1 MIRTTLTY
9 SAVFLTWILVAC
21 TPPAETSN
29 VETSS
34 AETSGM
40 ETSGMETSS
49 EDNVRL
55 YVFDCGLIGA
65 ADISMFNLSNDE
77 TPVRELFVP
86 CYLIEHPQGRLIWD
100 AGLPLAM
107 AGQGRI
113 EQEGGVYMN
122 YERSLIDQLADM
134 GLEPADI
141 ELAAFSHMHYDH
153 VGAAN
158 AFTKSTLLIQGTEH
172 AAAFK
177 DGANPYFQPDLYM
190 NLKDSDM
197 KILDGDHDVFGDGSV
212 MIVSAPGHTPGHQ
225 VMLLRL
231 ANTGPLL
238 LSGDLY
244 HFQMSRTLRRAPTFN
259 TDAEET
265 LRSMDKVEALIE
277 AEGATLWIEHE
288 MALAENLK
296 MAPAY
301 YD

>member
-1 MIRTTLTY
+1 MNR
-9 SAVFLTWILVAC
+9 SALLLSLSLLASLAIGYG
-21 TPPAETSN
+21 PAAAADPKE
-29 VETSS
+29 
-34 AETSGM
+34 
-40 ETSGMETSS
+40 
-49 EDNVRL
+49 VRL

-86 CYLIEHPQGRLIWD
+86 CYLIEHPEGRLVWD

-107 AGQGRI
+107 AGAGRI
-113 EQEGGVYMN
+113 EQDGGVYMD

-134 GLEPADI
+134 DLTPGDI
-141 ELAAFSHMHYDH
+141 DKVAFSHMHYDH

-158 AFTKSTLLIQGTEH
+158 AFTESTLLIQDTEYE
-172 AAAFK
+172 AAFVNVT
-177 DGANPYFQPDLYM
+177 NPVFQPDLYAD
-190 NLKDSDM
+190 LKDSDM
-197 KILDGDHDVFGDGSV
+197 ERLSGDHDVFGDGSV

-225 VMLLRL
+225 VLLVKL

-244 HFQMSRTLRRAPTFN
+244 HFQMSRKLRRAPVFN
-259 TDAEET
+259 TNAEQT

-277 AEGATLWIEHE
+277 SESATLWIEHE
-288 MALAENLK
+288 KALADTLN